1 MSKLI
6 IDTQTGTILNIEHCY
21 VIDANDLSE
30 NDFTC
35 AELQAVADRSGVSI
49 STMGRD
55 TGWGDN
61 KYSYTVSYSPK
72 SIHDECLM
80 FLEGEIYDETDREW
94 YAVKWVLETATQEQ
108 IEDLSS
114 SIMDSDNVWN
124 EYRSN
129 LMETLMF
136 VYAEETQDLD
146 SPASK

>member
-21 VIDANDLSE
+21 IVEAKELSE
-30 NDFTC
+30 DDFTC
-35 AELQAVADRSGVSI
+35 SELQEVADRAGISI

-61 KYSYTVSYSPK
+61 KYSYAVSYSPK

-80 FLEGEIYDETDREW
+80 FLDGGIYDETDREW
-94 YAVKWVLETATQEQ
+94 HAVKWVLETATQEQ
-108 IEDLSS
+108 VEDLSS
-114 SIMDSDNVWN
+114 SIMSHDNVWN

-136 VYAEETQDLD
+136 VYAEET
-146 SPASK
+146 KEKV

>member
-21 VIDANDLSE
+21 IVEASELSE
-30 NDFTC
+30 DDFTC
-35 AELQAVADRSGVSI
+35 SELQAVADRAGISI

-61 KYSYTVSYSPK
+61 KYSYAVSYSPK

-80 FLEGEIYDETDREW
+80 FLDGGIYDETDREW
-94 YAVKWVLETATQEQ
+94 HAVKWVLETATQEQ

-114 SIMDSDNVWN
+114 
-124 EYRSN
+124 
-129 LMETLMF
+129 
-136 VYAEETQDLD
+136 
-146 SPASK
+146 